1 MASKEY
7 MVGRKKYFRPQG
19 LLLANNPGYIAN
31 GFRIPE
37 GNEFEDF
44 IILSDD
50 NREPINIAPD
60 RIEKRERTVNGRMRS
75 YHIADKLVISTSW
88 NNLPS
93 RAFNVEPVFL
103 REDENSGGF
112 VNFGEPVGKI
122 TNLVENVEIDGTNRP
137 VKPFGSPYFPDQQYT
152 SDGGA
157 GGAEILEWYNNNQGS
172 FWVYL
177 AYDNYKNLSD
187 DISAGQIVTT
197 KYQRISSYAD
207 IVEVFF
213 GSFDYSIESR
223 GGTNHDFW
231 NISMSLE
238 EV

>member
-7 MVGRKKYFRPQG
+7 MVGRKKYLRPQG
-19 LLLANNPGYIAN
+19 LIFANNPGYTVD
-31 GFRIPE
+31 GSRIPE

-50 NREPINIAPD
+50 NRQSITISPE

-75 YHIADKLVISTSW
+75 YHIADKAVISTSW

-93 RAFNVEPVFL
+93 RAFNVEPVF
-103 REDENSGGF
+103 S
-112 VNFGEPVGKI
+112 NFGEDIGKVTNLI
-122 TNLVENVEIDGTNRP
+122 TNIEIDETERP
-137 VKPFGSPYFPDQQYT
+137 VKSFGSPYFKDQQYT

-157 GGAEILEWYNNNQGS
+157 GGAEILDWYKSNQGP

-187 DISAGQIVTT
+187 DFVGGQLVKT
-197 KYQRISSYAD
+197 KYQKLANYAEV
-207 IVEVFF
+207 VEVFF
-213 GSFDYSIESR
+213 GSFSYTIETR

-231 NISMSLE
+231 NINLSLE

>member
-1 MASKEY
+1 
-7 MVGRKKYFRPQG
+7 MVGRKKYLRPQG
-19 LLLANNPGYIAN
+19 LILANNPGYIAD
-31 GFRIPE
+31 GSRIPE

-50 NREPINIAPD
+50 SRQPIRIVAE
-60 RIEKRERTVNGRMRS
+60 RIEKRDRTVNGRMRS
-75 YHIADKLVISTSW
+75 YHIADKALVTANWIS
-88 NNLPS
+88 LPS
-93 RAFNVEPVFL
+93 RAYNVDPVF
-103 REDENSGGF
+103 S
-112 VNFGEPVGKI
+112 NFGQNIGKI
-122 TNLVENVEIDGTNRP
+122 TNLVDFVDIEGTERP
-137 VKPFGSPYFPDQQYT
+137 VRAFGSPYFQDQQYT

-157 GGAEILEWYNNNQGS
+157 GGAEILDWYNNNQGS

-187 DISAGQIVTT
+187 DFAGSELIKS
-197 KYQRISSYAD
+197 KYQKLGNYAD
-207 IVEVFF
+207 VIEVFF

-231 NISMSLE
+231 NVNFTLE

>member
-7 MVGRKKYFRPQG
+7 MVGRKKYLRPQG
-19 LLLANNPGYIAN
+19 LIFANNPGYVAD
-31 GFRIPE
+31 GSRIPD

-50 NREPINIAPD
+50 SRQTIRIAPE

-75 YHIADKLVISTSW
+75 YHIADKAVVSTSW

-93 RAFNVEPVFL
+93 RAYNVDPVF
-103 REDENSGGF
+103 S
-112 VNFGEPVGKI
+112 NFGEGIGKI
-122 TNLVENVEIDGTNRP
+122 TNLVDFVDIEGTERP
-137 VKPFGSPYFPDQQYT
+137 VKSFGSPYFADQQYT

-157 GGAEILEWYNNNQGS
+157 GGAEILDWYNNNQGS

-187 DISAGQIVTT
+187 DVVGGQLIKT
-197 KYQRISSYAD
+197 KYQKLGNYAEV
-207 IVEVFF
+207 IEVFF
-213 GSFDYSIESR
+213 GSFDYSVERR
-223 GGTNHDFW
+223 GGNNHDFW
-231 NISMSLE
+231 TINLSLE

>member
-7 MVGRKKYFRPQG
+7 MVGRKKYARPQG
-19 LLLANNPGYIAN
+19 ILFANNPGYIVD

-37 GNEFEDF
+37 GDEFRDF

-50 NREPINIAPD
+50 NRSPIDIAPD

-93 RAFNVEPVFL
+93 RAFNVEPDF
-103 REDENSGGF
+103 STFGF
-112 VNFGEPVGKI
+112 EQGKV
-122 TNLVENVEIDGTNRP
+122 TNLVTSVEVDGDTRP
-137 VKPFGSPYFPDQQYT
+137 VKPFGSPYFKDQQYT
-152 SDGGA
+152 SDAGA

-172 FWVYL
+172 FWVFL

-187 DISAGQIVTT
+187 YIDNET
-197 KYQRISSYAD
+197 R
-207 IVEVFF
+207 
-213 GSFDYSIESR
+213 
-223 GGTNHDFW
+223 
-231 NISMSLE
+231 
-238 EV
+238 